1 MTMNPQQPP
10 MPGSLNDL
18 KTLVQQF
25 EMFIPEDKRNVIQNT
40 IAEIEASG
48 GIRDEA
54 HGQQLLSQLVQA
66 LGLSGLQR

>member
-1 MTMNPQQPP
+1 MNPQQPP

-25 EMFIPEDKRNVIQNT
+25 QMFIPEDKRNVIQNT

-48 GIRDEA
+48 GIQDEA

>member
-1 MTMNPQQPP
+1 MSMNLQQPP

-48 GIRDEA
+48 GIQDEA

>member
-1 MTMNPQQPP
+1 MNPQQPP